1 MGILEQ
7 SAVPVNAA
15 IVPGGELLRREWLVE
30 RIGDMGISW
39 GTADSRVAGTLWW
52 CMAAS
57 SLVTPIVAAYADG
70 RPAMSPAL
78 DRIACEIR
86 PDGGV
91 ERVLSIPTVSEDQ
104 TATGVGDRRSATAFP
119 DSHPAPGNAS
129 PDAAGLDTTG
139 LDTAGL
145 DIADLG
151 TADLGTAGIETADR
165 DTTAAGGTA
174 RDGAPAEP
182 WSATSTGP
190 ALRNTLSRLIPL
202 VAEVSGASPAALWAI
217 VADAIGNRALDIG
230 AHEAGARLAREV
242 AGRLPVPRF
251 TDIGSRTFVR
261 RISCCLVFEVPGCE
275 MCTSCPKRPAAQR
288 EALLSKLAARG

>member
-15 IVPGGELLRREWLVE
+15 IVPGGELLRREWLAE

-104 TATGVGDRRSATAFP
+104 SATGAGDRCRCATAFP
-119 DSHPAPGNAS
+119 ASRTVPGNAS
-129 PDAAGLDTTG
+129 PDAVDR
-139 LDTAGL
+139 
-145 DIADLG
+145 DIADLD
-151 TADLGTAGIETADR
+151 TA
-165 DTTAAGGTA
+165 AAGGTA
-174 RDGAPAEP
+174 RDGAPGEP
-182 WSATSTGP
+182 WSATPTGP
-190 ALRNTLSRLIPL
+190 ALRTTLSRLIPL

-288 EALLSKLAARG
+288 AALLSELAARG

>member
-15 IVPGGELLRREWLVE
+15 IVPGGELLRREWLAE

-70 RPAMSPAL
+70 RPAMNPAL

-91 ERVLSIPTVSEDQ
+91 ERVLSIPTVSEDH
-104 TATGVGDRRSATAFP
+104 TATGAGDRCRCATAFP
-119 DSHPAPGNAS
+119 ASHAVPGNAS
-129 PDAAGLDTTG
+129 PDAADR
-139 LDTAGL
+139 
-145 DIADLG
+145 DIADL
-151 TADLGTAGIETADR
+151 

-182 WSATSTGP
+182 WSATPTGP

-288 EALLSKLAARG
+288 EALLSELAARG